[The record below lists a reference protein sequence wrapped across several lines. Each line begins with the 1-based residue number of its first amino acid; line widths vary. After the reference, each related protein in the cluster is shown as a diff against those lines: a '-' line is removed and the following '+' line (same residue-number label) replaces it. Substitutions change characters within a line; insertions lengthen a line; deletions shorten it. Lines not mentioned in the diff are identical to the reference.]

1 MISNVKYL
9 YYNRTYMKK
18 ILLLITIAVVFANC
32 AKQEDISQTS
42 LEFNDRNLKSTYRIV
57 EVTLN
62 NTRVIDTYLPSCKR
76 RGLYIFQGGGAYK
89 YDSQGGVCTPVRP
102 DTGVY
107 TITGTNQLSIDGV
120 PFIVESL
127 TYTTM
132 ILSRTVGVNKY
143 LLTFSKR

>member
-62 NTRVIDTYLPSCKR
+62 NTSVIDTYLPSCQR

-89 YDSQGGVCTPVRP
+89 YDGQGSVCTPVRP